1 MCQTKRSIL
10 VRIAALAI
18 LGICLV
24 SHLSNSAIAQERFS
38 DLVGPVRVEPVASGT
53 TINVPYILWGGD
65 IATFLANGDLKTKP
79 GSTYQKLGL
88 DMQLQPGDD
97 FVGQVRNYLSGK
109 TPMLRG
115 TMHMLGLA
123 GEVLGQDPRTKPVVI
138 LQLSWSAG
146 DHIVARKTI
155 RTLNDMKGKKVA
167 CQQGGPH
174 VGLLYDSLAAAGLGR
189 NDVEIVWTK
198 DITGANGPAETFRRD
213 ATIDACCVITP
224 DMIGL
229 TSGLEAEGTGAE
241 GTVAGARV
249 VNSTVQMSR
258 SIADVYAV
266 RRDWYDA
273 NKDWVKKFV
282 AGHLKATEQLVAM
295 RKAYSESS
303 KMSKDYEQVLAM
315 SQRIYGKDVL
325 PTLEGDVHGLLLD
338 CSFVGLPGQIA
349 FFQQKSNASGFDETM
364 TRSINLATQWK
375 YASARAGFEPNDFDY
390 RDIAK
395 IGGVEYVEPK
405 MVERFAPTGEA
416 TDLFLGENLDA
427 NTIVSFSINFEPN
440 EQRFS
445 TDRYGA
451 EFLRA
456 LKQASQFGN
465 ARVVIRGHAD
475 PTKTLVDLV
484 KAGMAKGVIQQVGQ
498 PGNFRYFMNGKPLD
512 LNNTKDIVEMVK
524 AGTFGGGTVD
534 PMVTMQAAINLS
546 LSRAEAV
553 KKSLEQYASESKINI
568 DVSQIVPVGA
578 GILEPII
585 PKPRNMDEAKEN
597 MRVEFRIVKV
607 NPEALAPTDFNF

>member
-1 MCQTKRSIL
+1 MMKRVAPVAL
-10 VRIAALAI
+10 LLAVALFTTNCTVR
-18 LGICLV
+18 
-24 SHLSNSAIAQERFS
+24 AQEKFS
-38 DLVGPVRVEPVASGT
+38 DLVGPVRVEPVAAGN
-53 TINVPYILWGGD
+53 TINVPFILWGGD
-65 IATFLANGDLKTKP
+65 IATFLANGDLKTKS
-79 GSTYQKLGL
+79 GSIYQKLGL
-88 DMQLQPGDD
+88 DVQLQPGDD

-109 TPMLRG
+109 SPMLRG
-115 TMHMLGLA
+115 TMHMIGLA
-123 GEVLGQDPRTKPVVI
+123 GEVLGQDPRTKPVII

-155 RTLNDMKGKKVA
+155 RTLNDLKGKKVA

-174 VGLLYDSLAAAGLGR
+174 VGLLYDSLSAASLGR

-198 DITGANGPAETFRRD
+198 DITGPNGPAETFRRD
-213 ATIDACCVITP
+213 PTIDACCVITP

-229 TSGLEAEGTGAE
+229 TSGLEAEGSGAE

-273 NKDWVKKFV
+273 NQDWVKKFV
-282 AGHLKATEQLVAM
+282 AGHLKATEQLVGM
-295 RKAYSESS
+295 RKVYSESS
-303 KMSKDYEQVLAM
+303 KMAKEYEEILSMA
-315 SQRIYGKDVL
+315 QRIYGKDVL

-364 TRSINLATQWK
+364 SRAVSLATEWK
-375 YASARAGFEPNDFDY
+375 YSNVRAGFEPNDFDY
-390 RDIAK
+390 KKIAELAG
-395 IGGVEYVEPK
+395 IEYVEPK
-405 MVERFAPTGEA
+405 SVERFAPSGEA
-416 TDLFLGENLDA
+416 TDLFLGDNLDS

-440 EQRFS
+440 EQSFS

-498 PGNFRYFMNGKPLD
+498 PGNFRYFMNGKALD
-512 LNNTKDIVEMVK
+512 LNDTKQIVEMVK
-524 AGTFGGGTVD
+524 AGTFGGGAVD
-534 PMVTMQAAINLS
+534 PMVTMQAAVNLS
-546 LSRAEAV
+546 QSRAEAV
-553 KKSLEQYASESKINI
+553 KKSLEKFASESKINI
-568 DVSQIVPVGA
+568 DLSQIVPVGA

-585 PKPRNMDEAKEN
+585 AKPRNMDEAKEN